1 VETLLKEKENSTN
14 ATTVW
19 TKKIAGQTELLL
31 FIAAGPITKLF
42 AWGVRKKTLALANVI
57 GVLSKPVFTIW

>member
-31 FIAAGPITKLF
+31 FIAAGPITKL
-42 AWGVRKKTLALANVI
+42 LAGGGEGGEDMSYAL
-57 GVLSKPVFTIW
+57 LQKRTH